1 MFHFVFYCFLLYYH
15 WRWKKFPKS
24 FCLLIFKF
32 MCYLLSQWWIYYLM
46 TNLSIKS
53 IKIWERA
60 RQILLEMVIGRNHF
74 DDCVSSKKTT
84 LSARLSK
91 FTVKTESHLWK
102 HFLKLNSI
110 KLSPLLK
117 KVIKVCVLYFYI
129 FLQKVARKKL
139 WKKILKTVFTHK
151 ILTFSRVLIPLF
163 PQSAIAELMNLI
175 EDKS

>member
-1 MFHFVFYCFLLYYH
+1 
-15 WRWKKFPKS
+15 
-24 FCLLIFKF
+24 

-91 FTVKTESHLWK
+91 FTVKTESFMK
-102 HFLKLNSI
+102 
-110 KLSPLLK
+110 
-117 KVIKVCVLYFYI
+117 
-129 FLQKVARKKL
+129 
-139 WKKILKTVFTHK
+139 
-151 ILTFSRVLIPLF
+151 TFSQTQF
-163 PQSAIAELMNLI
+163 
-175 EDKS
+175 DKTKSTFEKSN